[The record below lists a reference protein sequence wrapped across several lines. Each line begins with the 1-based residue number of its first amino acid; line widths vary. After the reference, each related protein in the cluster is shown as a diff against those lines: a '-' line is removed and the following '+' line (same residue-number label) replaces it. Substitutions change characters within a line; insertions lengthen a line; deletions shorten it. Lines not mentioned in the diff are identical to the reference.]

1 MPCSL
6 SKNAVKRAIN
16 KARKAAKLASAKAAA
31 ERYVEEHNLSRQV
44 VERASE
50 KKAPGKAGR
59 AKAFAL
65 HGLIQG
71 HSHATHRAA
80 GGVAVAGS
88 VKPEHAAVVAA
99 LEALETAERLRS
111 RPHLGERRAVVV
123 DPHGTM
129 EAAGDSSTST
139 GSTSTSTSTGTG
151 TSTGTS
157 TSTGS
162 TSSTSNDGGGG
173 EGDAPQQGVE
183 CCSLRGNGL
192 FACSAS
198 SIRSFA
204 AVVSLDLS
212 RNFLSSFGPLGL
224 QALVCLR
231 HLNLDRNWLEEL
243 PDFSGN
249 AALVS
254 VRAQHNMLRGCVGA
268 LRVASLAGLRH
279 FASLDVRFNKLCSSQ
294 QLLDEATEGLGGG
307 CDRYAVKMTVTV

>member
-1 MPCSL
+1 MNAQIKMPC
-6 SKNAVKRAIN
+6 
-16 KARKAAKLASAKAAA
+16 
-31 ERYVEEHNLSRQV
+31 E
-44 VERASE
+44 
-50 KKAPGKAGR
+50 
-59 AKAFAL
+59 
-65 HGLIQG
+65 
-71 HSHATHRAA
+71 
-80 GGVAVAGS
+80 
-88 VKPEHAAVVAA
+88 
-99 LEALETAERLRS
+99 
-111 RPHLGERRAVVV
+111 
-123 DPHGTM
+123 GTM

-139 GSTSTSTSTGTG
+139 GSTSTSTSTG

-254 VRAQHNMLRGCVGA
+254 VRAQHNMLRG
-268 LRVASLAGLRH
+268 
-279 FASLDVRFNKLCSSQ
+279 
-294 QLLDEATEGLGGG
+294 GGG
-307 CDRYAVKMTVTV
+307 AARSEPGWAAGTLRPLTSGSTSLLVAATPGRGHGRARRRMRSLRGEDDRDGVSKQASKQASSV